1 MPASAAL
8 WQKCTT
14 KIVCAFRMQMAKHSR
29 GEDKTET
36 EIVTSARNKEKKKKK
51 RKKREKQITK
61 ASERAWQ

>member
-1 MPASAAL
+1 
-8 WQKCTT
+8 
-14 KIVCAFRMQMAKHSR
+14 MQMAKHSR

-36 EIVTSARNKEKKKKK
+36 EIVTSARNNEKKKK

>member
-1 MPASAAL
+1 VPASAAL
-8 WQKCTT
+8 GQKCTT
-14 KIVCAFRMQMAKHSR
+14 KIVCVFRMQMAKHSR

-36 EIVTSARNKEKKKKK
+36 EIVTSARNNEKKKK